1 MRRPNHFPEVNIALS
16 QTDDQLVIGEGK
28 GLGEDQG
35 Q

>member
-1 MRRPNHFPEVNIALS
+1 MSSPTHFPEANIALS
-16 QTDDQLVIGEGK
+16 QTGDQLGIGEGK

>member
-1 MRRPNHFPEVNIALS
+1 MSSPTHFSAVNIALN